1 MFFYRA
7 KAQEIRPIESIRTL
21 VWRRFTKHRMAV
33 ISLIVLSILAL
44 LSLFAPFI
52 ESCLHVSHLSA
63 NLAAANMPSGWPHL
77 LGTNELGQDV
87 FARLIFGGR
96 ISLSVGFLA
105 AFTSAIIGA
114 SIGLLAGFFG
124 GRIDAVLMRFT
135 DAMLSVPVLP
145 LMIVFA
151 ALDLGRLFTKKL
163 TFDHLIFVFLAA
175 LGVFL
180 LLRFVVDE
188 KSLKVEK
195 NYFFRVLFDGFVAAS
210 FFISV
215 YYVLFGLISWQH
227 LGQGNFASVIKLILI
242 IVFFGWMTVAR
253 LARASAMQLKNM
265 EFVVAA
271 QALGAS
277 NWRVLLSHI
286 FPNALA
292 PIIVAATLEV
302 GGNILYEA
310 ALSFLGLGIQP
321 PVSSW
326 GNMLNNAVEYIK
338 SAPALAFWPGLFIL
352 VTVACFNFLGDGM
365 RDALDPHQVMKSA
378 KGNR

>member
-1 MFFYRA
+1 MQAAVSVQR
-7 KAQEIRPIESIRTL
+7 KSVESVSSL
-21 VWRRFTKHRMAV
+21 VWRKFSKHRLAV
-33 ISLIVLSILAL
+33 ISLIILSLFTL
-44 LSLFAPFI
+44 LSLSASFI
-52 ESCLHVSHLSA
+52 EDALGVSHKIASLSGA
-63 NLAAANMPSGWPHL
+63 SLPPGWPHL

-87 FARLIFGGR
+87 FTRLIYGGR

-105 AFTSAIIGA
+105 AITSAVIGA
-114 SIGLLAGFFG
+114 VIGLLAGYFG
-124 GRIDAVLMRFT
+124 GRIDAILMRFT
-135 DAMLSVPVLP
+135 DAMLSIPVLP

-151 ALDLGRLFTKKL
+151 ALDLNRLFAGSISFEQL
-163 TFDHLIFVFLAA
+163 SLIF
-175 LGVFL
+175 LGVAGMVMLF
-180 LLRFVVDE
+180 RFVGDNKASKRERGYFLRMCSDAAMVSLFFVGAYAAFFFLIPW
-188 KSLKVEK
+188 KSA
-195 NYFFRVLFDGFVAAS
+195 GA
-210 FFISV
+210 
-215 YYVLFGLISWQH
+215 
-227 LGQGNFASVIKLILI
+227 GNFASVIKLILI

-265 EFVVAA
+265 EFVMAA
-271 QALGAS
+271 NALGAS
-277 NWRVLLSHI
+277 HLRILMSHV

-338 SAPALAFWPGLFIL
+338 SSPELAFWPGLFIL
-352 VTVACFNFLGDGM
+352 ITVACFNFLGDGM

-378 KGNR
+378 KGK

>member
-1 MFFYRA
+1 MTTV
-7 KAQEIRPIESIRTL
+7 AQSHKPLESFSSLI
-21 VWRRFTKHRMAV
+21 WRKFTKHRLAV
-33 ISLIVLSILAL
+33 ISLFILLILTL
-44 LSLFAPFI
+44 LSLMAPFI
-52 ESCLHVSHLSA
+52 EQFLGVSHKTASLVGA
-63 NLAAANMPSGWPHL
+63 NLPPAWPHI

-87 FARLIFGGR
+87 FLRLIFGGR

-105 AFTSAIIGA
+105 AITSAVIGA
-114 SIGLLAGFFG
+114 VVGLLSGYFG
-124 GRIDAVLMRFT
+124 GRIDAILMRFT
-135 DAMLSVPVLP
+135 DAMLSIPVLP

-151 ALDLGRLFTKKL
+151 ALDLNLLFTTTL
-163 TFDHLIFVFLAA
+163 QFDRLLLIFLTV
-175 LGVFL
+175 LGLFML
-180 LLRFVVDE
+180 IRFISDDKKTRTE
-188 KSLKVEK
+188 TS
-195 NYFFRVLFDGFVAAS
+195 YFMRMGFDGILVAS
-210 FFISV
+210 FFLGA
-215 YYVLFGLISWQH
+215 YYLFFLVIPWKSMGE
-227 LGQGNFASVIKLILI
+227 GNFSSVIKLILI

-265 EFVVAA
+265 EFVMAA

-277 NWRVLLSHI
+277 HYRILLSHI

-338 SAPALAFWPGLFIL
+338 STPSLAFWPGLFIL
-352 VTVACFNFLGDGM
+352 ITVACFNFLGDGM
-365 RDALDPHQVMKSA
+365 RDALDPHQVMNRA
-378 KGNR
+378 KGK

>member
-1 MFFYRA
+1 MSTLA
-7 KAQEIRPIESIRTL
+7 HVSMDKPLESFSSL

-33 ISLIVLSILAL
+33 ISLVILFILAI
-44 LSLFAPFI
+44 LSLLAPVI
-52 ESCLHVSHLSA
+52 ESFLSVSHATASIKGT
-63 NLAAANMPSGWPHL
+63 NLPPGWPHI
-77 LGTNELGQDV
+77 LGTNELGQDL
-87 FARLIFGGR
+87 FTRLIFGGR

-105 AFTSAIIGA
+105 AITSAVIGA
-114 SIGLLAGFFG
+114 VIGLLAGYYG

-135 DAMLSVPVLP
+135 DAMLSIPVLP

-151 ALDLGRLFTKKL
+151 ALDLNRLFAGTINL
-163 TFDHLIFVFLAA
+163 DRLCFIFIGILGLFMLI
-175 LGVFL
+175 
-180 LLRFVVDE
+180 RFIVDE
-188 KSLKVEK
+188 KRQKSEEK
-195 NYFFRVLFDGFVAAS
+195 YFFRLCIDGLLVSIFFVAG
-210 FFISV
+210 
-215 YYVLFGLISWQH
+215 YYVLFGLIPWQSI
-227 LGQGNFASVIKLILI
+227 GQGNFASVIKLILI

-265 EFVVAA
+265 EFIMAA

-277 NWRVLLSHI
+277 HRRILLSHI

-338 SAPALAFWPGLFIL
+338 STPSLAFWPGLFIL

-378 KGNR
+378 KSK

>member
-1 MFFYRA
+1 MSISIVARVE
-7 KAQEIRPIESIRTL
+7 KPIESFSSL
-21 VWRRFTKHRMAV
+21 VWRRFKKHRLAV
-33 ISLIVLSILAL
+33 ISLGVLFVFAL
-44 LSLFAPFI
+44 LSLLAPYI
-52 ESCLHVSHLSA
+52 ESFLGVSHQKA
-63 NLAAANMPSGWPHL
+63 NLSMADLPASYPHI

-105 AFTSAIIGA
+105 ALTSAMIG
-114 SIGLLAGFFG
+114 SVIGLLAGYFG

-135 DAMLSVPVLP
+135 DAMLSIPVLP

-151 ALDLGRLFTKKL
+151 ALDLNRLFSGSMSL
-163 TFDHLIFVFLAA
+163 DRMAFIFMAVFGLS
-175 LGVFL
+175 L
-180 LLRFVVDE
+180 LLRFLADSHKR
-188 KSLKVEK
+188 KSK
-195 NYFFRVLFDGFVAAS
+195 NGHFMRIVFDSLLIAS
-210 FFISV
+210 FVVGAYFL
-215 YYVLFGLISWQH
+215 LFYSIPWKT
-227 LGQGNFASVIKLILI
+227 LGEGNFASVVKLILI

-265 EFVVAA
+265 EFIVAA
-271 QALGAS
+271 QALGAGHK
-277 NWRVLLSHI
+277 RILLSHI

-302 GGNILYEA
+302 GENILYEA

-338 SAPALAFWPGLFIL
+338 SSPSLAFWPGLFIL
-352 VTVACFNFLGDGM
+352 ITVACFNFLGDGM
-365 RDALDPHQVMKSA
+365 RDALDPHQVMKNVQG
-378 KGNR
+378 K

>member
-1 MFFYRA
+1 MTTSLTAA
-7 KAQEIRPIESIRTL
+7 KPLESFTSL
-21 VWRRFTKHRMAV
+21 VWRKFTKHRLAV
-33 ISLIVLSILAL
+33 ISLGILICFAL
-44 LSLFAPFI
+44 LSFMAPWI
-52 ESCLHVSHLSA
+52 EQFLGVSHTNASLARA
-63 NLAAANMPSGWPHL
+63 NLPAAWPHIM
-77 LGTNELGQDV
+77 GTNELGQDV
-87 FARLIFGGR
+87 FTRLIFGGR

-105 AFTSAIIGA
+105 AVTSALLGA
-114 SIGLLAGFFG
+114 IVGLLAGYFG

-135 DAMLSVPVLP
+135 DAMLSIPVLP

-151 ALDLGRLFTKKL
+151 ALDLNHLFSGGLSVDRLLF
-163 TFDHLIFVFLAA
+163 IFCFI
-175 LGVFL
+175 LGVFML
-180 LLRFVVDE
+180 MRFMTDE
-188 KSLKVEK
+188 RNKK
-195 NYFFRVLFDGFVAAS
+195 NTPHYFWRMSMDGFLVAG
-210 FFISV
+210 FFVLI
-215 YYVLFGLISWQH
+215 YYLFFGLIPWKTMVE
-227 LGQGNFASVIKLILI
+227 GNFASVIKLIMI

-265 EFVVAA
+265 EFVMAA

-277 NWRVLLSHI
+277 HVRILLSHI

-338 SAPALAFWPGLFIL
+338 STPSLAFWPGLFIL
-352 VTVACFNFLGDGM
+352 ITVACFNFLGDGM
-365 RDALDPHQVMKSA
+365 RDALDPHQVMNRA
-378 KGNR
+378 KGK

>member
-1 MFFYRA
+1 MSTVVQA
-7 KAQEIRPIESIRTL
+7 LSHKPLESYSSL
-21 VWRRFTKHRMAV
+21 VWRRFTKHRLAV
-33 ISLIVLSILAL
+33 ISLLILMIFAS
-44 LSLFAPFI
+44 LSLLASVI
-52 ESCLHVSHLSA
+52 ENYLGVSHKTATLVGA
-63 NLAAANMPSGWPHL
+63 NLTAAWPHIF
-77 LGTNELGQDV
+77 GTNELGQDV
-87 FARLIFGGR
+87 FTRLIFGGR

-105 AFTSAIIGA
+105 AITSALIGTVV
-114 SIGLLAGFFG
+114 GLLAGYFG

-135 DAMLSVPVLP
+135 DAMLSIPVLP

-151 ALDLGRLFTKKL
+151 ALDLNRLFAGAADFNHIL
-163 TFDHLIFVFLAA
+163 FIFLMIFGLVMLI
-175 LGVFL
+175 
-180 LLRFVVDE
+180 RFVADE
-188 KSLKVEK
+188 KKKKREK
-195 NYFFRVLFDGFVAAS
+195 NYFFRMLIDALLVSSFFVAC
-210 FFISV
+210 
-215 YYVLFGLISWQH
+215 YLLLLWLIPWKSM
-227 LGQGNFASVIKLILI
+227 GEGNFASVIKLILI

-265 EFVVAA
+265 EFVTAA

-277 NWRVLLSHI
+277 HQRILLSHI

-302 GGNILYEA
+302 GSNILYEA

-338 SAPALAFWPGLFIL
+338 STPSLAFWPGLFIL
-352 VTVACFNFLGDGM
+352 ITVACFNFLGDGM

-378 KGNR
+378 KSK